1 MNMQVANMVSAD
13 TRVTIDGSVVGVM
26 PYVENF
32 KGFSSKQDEQQGNYF
47 PLKLTKTGNKM
58 TIKKNGVAEKGRTNM
73 KFDPEIVL
81 RVENKETTF
90 EIEVDGKHFI
100 TLNFRKAA
108 LLSKEDE

>member
-81 RVENKETTF
+81 RVKIKKLHLKLKWTGN
-90 EIEVDGKHFI
+90 I
-100 TLNFRKAA
+100 
-108 LLSKEDE
+108 S